1 MGVVLS
7 GLVTPS
13 VLITAG
19 AIVLNAFTE
28 RYDKL
33 WDGLKSGDAGVTR
46 PHLRRLRASILAV
59 LVGLCSLAMSVIAL
73 TLGEVINSRALAYLA
88 VALVLL
94 GAIALVLGIAYTA
107 IVLLRRPELEC
118 PGSYG
123 GRNLVRTSDPH
134 R

>member
-33 WDGLKSGDAGVTR
+33 WDGLKSGDPGVTR
-46 PHLRRLRASILAV
+46 PHLQRMRVSILAV
-59 LVGLCSLAMSVIAL
+59 LVGLCSLALSVVAL
-73 TLGEVINSRALAYLA
+73 TLAEVFGSGGLGYLA
-88 VALVLL
+88 VALVLM

-107 IVLLRRPELEC
+107 IVLLRRPELGPC
-118 PGSYG
+118 GTGWPVNPSM
-123 GRNLVRTSDPH
+123 S
-134 R
+134 